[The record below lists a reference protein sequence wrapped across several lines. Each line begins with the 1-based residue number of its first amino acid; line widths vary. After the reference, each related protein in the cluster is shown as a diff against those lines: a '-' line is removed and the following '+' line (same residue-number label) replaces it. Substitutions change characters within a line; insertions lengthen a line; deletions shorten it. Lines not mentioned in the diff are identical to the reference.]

1 MQKMLYLGL
10 FIVLWITI
18 YVWGNYCWKGWY
30 ENKAGNTLNFQ
41 IQEKNITI
49 SSNFWLINSALKV
62 TYIDSFIDEDTKEI
76 YTWIYSKYY
85 SLDLSFYTWKDKIK
99 VKTPWDYKIYY
110 KNPDKSC
117 ANRSICRPENNLK
130 WMNEIKINILL
141 TKGK

>member
-62 TYIDSFIDEDTKEI
+62 TYIDSFIDEDKKEI

-110 KNPDKSC
+110 KNPDKSLDF
-117 ANRSICRPENNLK
+117 IK
-130 WMNEIKINILL
+130 EIEVK
-141 TKGK
+141 